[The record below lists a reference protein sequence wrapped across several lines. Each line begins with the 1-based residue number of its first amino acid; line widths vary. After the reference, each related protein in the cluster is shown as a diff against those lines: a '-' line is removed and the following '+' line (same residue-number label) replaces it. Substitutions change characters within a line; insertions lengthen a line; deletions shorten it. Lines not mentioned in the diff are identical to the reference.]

1 MKKLAIIILFILNT
15 VNALSQVKDTVYIY
29 FDSTNVEMKKG
40 SFKTFKSVK
49 YPNENIKI
57 SYSYKIGEKKH
68 EYSYLYDSGYTFTHY
83 NLGKFDLDRGGH
95 QPLVL
100 VKDTCFL
107 KTIKLLN
114 IDYFLTTD
122 YHDVCKIFEKED
134 SWEQDVVI
142 FIIDKDEIKD
152 GKLIL
157 REVTF
162 SRPVK
167 E

>member
-1 MKKLAIIILFILNT
+1 MEKMLIIILFFFNSIN
-15 VNALSQVKDTVYIY
+15 VVSQVKDTLYIY
-29 FDSTNVEMKKG
+29 FDSTNIEMKKG
-40 SFKTFKSVK
+40 SFIDNRVQDPIKS
-49 YPNENIKI
+49 I
-57 SYSYKIGEKKH
+57 SITYYIDEKKREFSY
-68 EYSYLYDSGYTFTHY
+68 EYDKGYTFWHRNRDEKSAKLFGY
-83 NLGKFDLDRGGH
+83 K
-95 QPLVL
+95 QPLTL
-100 VKDTCFL
+100 EKDILFFKKINLLDNCFF
-107 KTIKLLN
+107 KK
-114 IDYFLTTD
+114 TD
-122 YHDVCKIFEKED
+122 YHQVCKTFEKED